1 MLQLAKY
8 LRWLYELSF
17 SIYCA
22 LLIVVEEGVKENP
35 VVFFRLAYPIL
46 FVYGFLADVLHWAHF
61 SPSVY
66 RHMVALWWSMWCV
79 LAAIIFVCLH
89 LVRRVAPT
97 RTALRYVGG
106 FVAVSGFPLIW
117 LRFGTMTGCSLATTR
132 WLLLEILAILSF
144 AFFDLHRNRPIYP
157 GFGVLVLGLHF
168 GIWYFATRGDRTLGD
183 PLVYLLLG
191 TCTSL
196 LWRWDIARRCPGVE
210 AIAARH

>member
-106 FVAVSGFPLIW
+106 ICRRLWIPPD
-117 LRFGTMTGCSLATTR
+117 LAEVR
-132 WLLLEILAILSF
+132 HYDGLFLSNH
-144 AFFDLHRNRPIYP
+144 AM
-157 GFGVLVLGLHF
+157 
-168 GIWYFATRGDRTLGD
+168 
-183 PLVYLLLG
+183 
-191 TCTSL
+191 
-196 LWRWDIARRCPGVE
+196 
-210 AIAARH
+210 AIA